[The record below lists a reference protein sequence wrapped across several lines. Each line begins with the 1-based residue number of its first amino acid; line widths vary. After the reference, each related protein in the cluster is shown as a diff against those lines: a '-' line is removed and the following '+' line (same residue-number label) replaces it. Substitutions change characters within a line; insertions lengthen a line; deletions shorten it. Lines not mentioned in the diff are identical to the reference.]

1 MDRYGHGGQ
10 PVVLLHGF
18 ATSAFLWRDVGLRLA
33 RLRHV
38 AYAPDLF
45 GYGESDRPFDADFTI
60 AAQAE
65 YLDRAL
71 TALRVARATIVGV
84 DLGGAVAL
92 RLAATRPDRVERLM
106 LVNTPAFDALPG
118 RDVRALDRGT
128 FKFALRL
135 SRSVMGAAPLLTPI
149 LERSVVDPARHMP
162 PRLVARYLAPYVGRD
177 GVAQLYTLARAL
189 RTADVEDIQLDTIAA
204 PTLVV
209 RGEQDRWLDDALA
222 TRLAAE
228 IPGARLV
235 RVPDAA
241 RLLPEERPALMARL
255 IHAFGTDD
263 ELPDLTA
270 TEMIAAEGN
279 SSPEYAV

>member
-1 MDRYGHGGQ
+1 M
-10 PVVLLHGF
+10 LLHGF